1 MDVLNAWLREVIQ
14 NLILLLLQATVFIQQ
29 SVI

>member
-1 MDVLNAWLREVIQ
+1 MDFLNAWLREVIQ